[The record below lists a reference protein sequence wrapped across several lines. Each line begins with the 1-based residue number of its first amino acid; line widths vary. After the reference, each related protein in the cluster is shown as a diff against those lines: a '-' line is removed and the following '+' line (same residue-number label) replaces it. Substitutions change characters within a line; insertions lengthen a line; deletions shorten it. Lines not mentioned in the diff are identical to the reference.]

1 MNPAVR
7 KCLIEDR
14 RWFVLDAIAQMADRR
29 LNADIILMILRNMG
43 RPAGAEDVRE
53 DLEYLER
60 EGCVTLERH
69 TLSPG
74 RALWVATL
82 TVEGLQVRD
91 NTREVPGVALR
102 RPL

>member
-7 KCLIEDR
+7 RALIEDR
-14 RWFVLDAIAQMADRR
+14 RWYVLDGIAQMADRR
-29 LNADIILMILRNMG
+29 LNADIILMFLRNMG
-43 RPAGAEDVRE
+43 RPASVEDIQS
-53 DLEYLER
+53 DLEHLER
-60 EGCVTLERH
+60 EGCVMLERH

-74 RALWVATL
+74 RALWIATL
-82 TVEGLQVRD
+82 TAEGLQVRD